1 MKDIKLEL
9 YKIFLTVANANSF
22 SVAAKEL
29 FMSQSAVSQAIKSLE
44 TQLKTSLFI
53 RGSKGVTLSAEGKIL
68 YEYISPAIELISTG
82 EVRIDGLKTLEYG
95 ELCLGASDTI
105 SKYILSPYLEFFT
118 RSYPSIK
125 IKIINR
131 TSRDAV
137 DMLFDGKLDLVFV
150 NFPLEESNLEII
162 KKFKV
167 QDIFVAGERFKHL
180 KNKTVPLEHI
190 SKLPLIFLE
199 GKSNSRVYVENYLKS
214 INIDF
219 HPEIELGSHDLLL
232 EFASINLGIACC
244 IDRFAKEYIGNKVFK
259 IKTFPEIPSRNIC
272 VCSYKK
278 KPLSTVA
285 EKFIDILSM
294 PNISV

>member
-29 FMSQSAVSQAIKSLE
+29 FMSQSAISQGIKSLE
-44 TQLKTSLFI
+44 TQLETQLFI
-53 RGSKGVTLSAEGKIL
+53 RGSKGVSLSTEGKIL
-68 YEYISPAIELISTG
+68 YEYISPALSLISSG
-82 EVRIDGLKTLEYG
+82 EVRLDGLKNLEYG

-105 SKYILSPYLEFFT
+105 SKYILSPYLEFFS

-125 IKIINR
+125 IKIVNR

-137 DMLFDGKLDLVFV
+137 GMLFDGKLDLVFV
-150 NFPLEESNLEII
+150 NFPLEENGLEVI

-180 KNKTVPLEHI
+180 KGKTVPLQHI

-199 GKSNSRVYVENYLKS
+199 GKSNSRVYVENYMKS
-214 INIDF
+214 HGIDF

-232 EFASINLGIACC
+232 EFAGINLGIACC
-244 IDRFAKEYIGNKVFK
+244 IDRFSKEYIGNKVFK
-259 IKTFPEIPSRNIC
+259 VKTLPEVPPRNIC

-278 KPLSTVA
+278 KPLSPVA
-285 EKFIDILSM
+285 QKFIDILSM